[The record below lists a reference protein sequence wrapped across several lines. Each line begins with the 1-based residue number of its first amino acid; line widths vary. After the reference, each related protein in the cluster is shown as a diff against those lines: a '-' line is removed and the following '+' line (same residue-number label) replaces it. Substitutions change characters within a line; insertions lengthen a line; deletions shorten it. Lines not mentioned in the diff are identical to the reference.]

1 MKSYST
7 TQQSIHRLLIFTT
20 NCLACCFT
28 LVTSSSWGQT
38 FSNTT
43 VSACNTWDSGNT
55 YPGLS
60 KTIAVSG
67 LPTPLGTGAG
77 QVVLKQVNLQLGTTA
92 CKGNLSTYSARLV
105 SPSGTIIQLFTTFTS
120 TSTSQWINI
129 KYRDDAALERIQDY
143 ATTVKQNYWPFS
155 IGYYRTETAGAFAAV
170 NGENPNGNWSLQ
182 VIENTT
188 SEVSFE
194 RVDLVFG
201 TAIQVT
207 DISASTVNDAC
218 SGAQCVD
225 NQSVVVGT
233 NNGFSTPDPNYP
245 GNSFGGCNWNGN
257 NNNSAWFQFTASATT
272 ASLTVSG
279 ITNSSGATSSD
290 TQLLIARRTGD
301 CSTGSWLSVP
311 SGGCPDDEAINNSSY
326 LTTNGGVTTAG
337 NVYVNGISANAE
349 FNLTGLT
356 VGATYY
362 LYIDGNGGTA
372 STFYIEA
379 ASGCQNCIV
388 PLPIELLYFDAK
400 PEDRVVQL
408 NWATESERNNA
419 YFVIER
425 STDLA
430 NWTFVDQIEGAG
442 NSSLQLDYHTTDFSP
457 LYGQS
462 YYHLKQIDA
471 DGSETISEIRSVLM
485 TTGFTLSPNP
495 ATDELQ
501 ISGLPK
507 SGNTQIKLLNTV
519 GQVIRVFEANNSI
532 TSLNIASISNGVY
545 FICIDGYEPI
555 QFLKST
561 NK

>member
-1 MKSYST
+1 MKSYSI
-7 TQQSIHRLLIFTT
+7 TQQSIRRLLAPATI
-20 NCLACCFT
+20 CLASCFALT
-28 LVTSSSWGQT
+28 SSWGQT

-43 VSACNTWDSGNT
+43 VSACNTWDSGNA

-67 LPTPLGTGAG
+67 LPTTLGTGAG
-77 QVVLKQVNLQLGTTA
+77 QVVLKQVTIQLGTTA

-105 SPSGTIIQLFTTFTS
+105 SPGGTVIQLFTTFTS
-120 TSTSQWINI
+120 TSTAQWIHI

-143 ATTVKQNYWPFS
+143 ATSVKQNYWPFS

-170 NGENPNGNWSLQ
+170 NGENPNGNWLLQ

-207 DISASTVNDAC
+207 NISASTANDAC

-233 NNGFSTPDPNYP
+233 NNGYTTPDPNYP
-245 GNSFGGCNWNGN
+245 GNTFGGCNWNGN

-272 ASLTVSG
+272 AYLSVSG
-279 ITNSSGATSSD
+279 ITNSAGATSSD

-311 SGGCPDDEAINNSSY
+311 SGGCPDDEAINNAAY

-356 VGATYY
+356 VGSTYY

-372 STFYIEA
+372 SNFYIEA
-379 ASGCQNCIV
+379 MSGCQNCAV
-388 PLPIELLYFDAK
+388 PLPVELLYFDATLQ
-400 PEDRVVQL
+400 ERVVQL
-408 NWATESERNNA
+408 NWGTESERNNA

-425 STDLA
+425 SADLT
-430 NWTFVDQIEGAG
+430 NWTYIDQIEGAG
-442 NSSLQLDYHTTDFSP
+442 NSSLQMSYHTTDFSP
-457 LYGQS
+457 PGGLS
-462 YYHLKQIDA
+462 YYRLKQVDA
-471 DGSETISEIRSVLM
+471 DGSETVSEIRSVMLA
-485 TTGFTLSPNP
+485 TGFTLSPNP
-495 ATDELQ
+495 AFDELQ

-507 SGNTQIKLLNTV
+507 SDITQIKLLNTV
-519 GQVIRVFEANNSI
+519 GQTVALFEANQSVTNLDI
-532 TSLNIASISNGVY
+532 TAISQGVY
-545 FICIDGYEPI
+545 FICVDGYEPVK
-555 QFLKST
+555 FLKSN

>member
-7 TQQSIHRLLIFTT
+7 TQQSILRLLIRGSIY
-20 NCLACCFT
+20 LACCFVLST
-28 LVTSSSWGQT
+28 TVSWAQT

-43 VSACNTWDSGNT
+43 VSACNAWDSGNA
-55 YPGLS
+55 YPGLA

-77 QVVLKQVNLQLGTTA
+77 QVVLKQVNIQLGTTA

-120 TSTSQWINI
+120 TATSQWINI
-129 KYRDDAALERIQDY
+129 KYRDNASLERIQDY

-182 VIENTT
+182 IIENTT

-207 DISASTVNDAC
+207 DISGSTANDVC

-225 NQSVVVGT
+225 NQSVAVGT
-233 NNGFSTPDPNYP
+233 NNGYTSPDPNYP
-245 GNSFGGCNWNGN
+245 GNTFGGCSWNGN

-272 ASLTVSG
+272 AYLTVSG
-279 ITNSSGATSSD
+279 ITNSAGATSSD

-311 SGGCPDDEAINNSSY
+311 SGGCPDDEAINNASY
-326 LTTNGGVTTAG
+326 LTTNGGVTTPG
-337 NVYVNGISANAE
+337 NVYSNGISANAE

-379 ASGCQNCIV
+379 VSGCQNCFV
-388 PLPIELLYFDAK
+388 PLPVELLYFDATL
-400 PEDRVVQL
+400 EDRVVQL
-408 NWATESERNNA
+408 NWSTSSERNND

-425 STDLA
+425 SADLT
-430 NWTFVDQIEGAG
+430 NWTFVDQIDGAG
-442 NSSLQLDYHTTDFSP
+442 NSSQTLSYHTTDFSP
-457 LYGQS
+457 IGGLS
-462 YYHLKQIDA
+462 YYRLKQVDT
-471 DGSETISEIRSVLM
+471 DGAETISETRSVLNVNQ
-485 TTGFTLSPNP
+485 FLVSPNP
-495 ATDELQ
+495 GTNEIHL
-501 ISGLPK
+501 SGLAK
-507 SGNTQIKLLNTV
+507 SGETEVRIMNAF
-519 GQVIRVFEANNSI
+519 GQVVALYQVNDATATLDI
-532 TSLNIASISNGVY
+532 TSISNGVY
-545 FICIDGYEPI
+545 FICVEERDPI
-555 QFLKST
+555 KFLKIS
-561 NK
+561 K

>member
-1 MKSYST
+1 MKSYSI
-7 TQQSIHRLLIFTT
+7 TQQSIRRLLAPATI
-20 NCLACCFT
+20 CLASCFALT
-28 LVTSSSWGQT
+28 SSWGQT

-43 VSACNTWDSGNT
+43 VSACNTWDSGNA

-67 LPTPLGTGAG
+67 LPTTLGTGAG
-77 QVVLKQVNLQLGTTA
+77 QVVLKQVTIQLGTTA

-105 SPSGTIIQLFTTFTS
+105 SPGGTVIQLFTTFTS
-120 TSTSQWINI
+120 TSTAQWIHI

-143 ATTVKQNYWPFS
+143 ATSVKQNYWPFS

-170 NGENPNGNWSLQ
+170 NGENPNGNWLLQ

-207 DISASTVNDAC
+207 NISASTANDAC

-233 NNGFSTPDPNYP
+233 NNGYTTPDPNYP
-245 GNSFGGCNWNGN
+245 GNTFGGCNWNGN

-272 ASLTVSG
+272 AYLSVSG
-279 ITNSSGATSSD
+279 ITNSAGATSSD

-311 SGGCPDDEAINNSSY
+311 SGGCPDDEAINNAAY

-372 STFYIEA
+372 SNFYIEA
-379 ASGCQNCIV
+379 MSGCQNCAV
-388 PLPIELLYFDAK
+388 PLPVELLYFDATLQ
-400 PEDRVVQL
+400 ERVVQL
-408 NWATESERNNA
+408 NWGTESERNNA

-425 STDLA
+425 SADLT
-430 NWTFVDQIEGAG
+430 NWTYIDQIEGAG
-442 NSSLQLDYHTTDFSP
+442 NSSLQMSYHTTDFSP
-457 LYGQS
+457 PGGLS
-462 YYHLKQIDA
+462 YYRLKQVDA
-471 DGSETISEIRSVLM
+471 DGSETVSEIRSVMLA
-485 TTGFTLSPNP
+485 TGFTLSPNP
-495 ATDELQ
+495 AFDELQ

-507 SGNTQIKLLNTV
+507 SDITQIKLLNTV
-519 GQVIRVFEANNSI
+519 GQTVALFEANQSVTNLDI
-532 TSLNIASISNGVY
+532 TAISQGVY
-545 FICIDGYEPI
+545 FICVDGYEPVK
-555 QFLKST
+555 FLKSN

>member
-1 MKSYST
+1 
-7 TQQSIHRLLIFTT
+7 
-20 NCLACCFT
+20 
-28 LVTSSSWGQT
+28 
-38 FSNTT
+38 
-43 VSACNTWDSGNT
+43 
-55 YPGLS
+55 
-60 KTIAVSG
+60 VSG
-67 LPTPLGTGAG
+67 LPTTLGTGAG
-77 QVVLKQVNLQLGTTA
+77 QVVLKQVTIQLGTTA

-105 SPSGTIIQLFTTFTS
+105 SPGGTVIQLFTTFTS
-120 TSTSQWINI
+120 TSTAQWIHI

-143 ATTVKQNYWPFS
+143 ATSVKQNYWPFS

-170 NGENPNGNWSLQ
+170 NGENPNGNWLLQ

-207 DISASTVNDAC
+207 NISASTANDAC

-233 NNGFSTPDPNYP
+233 NNGYTTPDPNYP
-245 GNSFGGCNWNGN
+245 GNTFGGCNWNGN

-272 ASLTVSG
+272 AYLSVSG
-279 ITNSSGATSSD
+279 ITNSAGATSSD

-311 SGGCPDDEAINNSSY
+311 SGGCPDDEAINNASY

-372 STFYIEA
+372 SNFYIEA
-379 ASGCQNCIV
+379 MSGCQNCAV
-388 PLPIELLYFDAK
+388 PLPVELLYFDATLQ
-400 PEDRVVQL
+400 ERVVQL
-408 NWATESERNNA
+408 NWGTESERNNA

-425 STDLA
+425 SADLT
-430 NWTFVDQIEGAG
+430 NWTYIDQIEGAG
-442 NSSLQLDYHTTDFSP
+442 NSSLQMSYHTTDFSP
-457 LYGQS
+457 PGGLS
-462 YYHLKQIDA
+462 YYRLKQVDA
-471 DGSETISEIRSVLM
+471 DGSETVSEIRSVMLA
-485 TTGFTLSPNP
+485 TGFTLSPNP
-495 ATDELQ
+495 AFDELQ

-507 SGNTQIKLLNTV
+507 SDITQIKLLNTV
-519 GQVIRVFEANNSI
+519 GQTVALFEANQSVTNLDI
-532 TSLNIASISNGVY
+532 TAISQGVY
-545 FICIDGYEPI
+545 FICVDGYEPVK
-555 QFLKST
+555 FLKSN

>member
-1 MKSYST
+1 MKSYSI
-7 TQQSIHRLLIFTT
+7 TQQSIRRLLAPATI
-20 NCLACCFT
+20 CLASCFALT
-28 LVTSSSWGQT
+28 SSWGQT

-43 VSACNTWDSGNT
+43 VSACNTWDSGNA

-77 QVVLKQVNLQLGTTA
+77 QVVLKQVNIQLGTTA

-105 SPSGTIIQLFTTFTS
+105 SPGGTIIQLFTTFTS
-120 TSTSQWINI
+120 TSTAQWINI

-143 ATTVKQNYWPFS
+143 ATSVKQNYWPFS

-170 NGENPNGNWSLQ
+170 NGENPNGNWLLQ
-182 VIENTT
+182 VIENTA

-207 DISASTVNDAC
+207 NISASTANDAC
-218 SGAQCVD
+218 AGAQCVD

-233 NNGFSTPDPNYP
+233 NNGYTTPDPNYP
-245 GNSFGGCNWNGN
+245 GNTFGGCNWNGN

-272 ASLTVSG
+272 AYLSVSG
-279 ITNSSGATSSD
+279 ITNSAGATSSD

-311 SGGCPDDEAINNSSY
+311 SGGCPDDEAINNAAY
-326 LTTNGGVTTAG
+326 LTTNGGVTTPG

-372 STFYIEA
+372 SNFYIEA
-379 ASGCQNCIV
+379 MSGCQNCVV
-388 PLPIELLYFDAK
+388 PLPVELLYFDAILQ
-400 PEDRVVQL
+400 ERVVQL
-408 NWATESERNNA
+408 NWATGSERNNA

-425 STDLA
+425 SADLA
-430 NWTFVDQIEGAG
+430 NWTHIDQIEGAG
-442 NSSLQLDYHTTDFSP
+442 NSSLQMSYHTTDFSP
-457 LYGQS
+457 PGGLS
-462 YYHLKQIDA
+462 YYRLKQVDT
-471 DGSETISEIRSVLM
+471 DGSETVSEIRSITLA
-485 TTGFTLSPNP
+485 TGFTLSPNP
-495 ATDELQ
+495 ASNELQ

-507 SGNTQIKLLNTV
+507 SDITQIKLLNTM
-519 GQVIRVFEANNSI
+519 GQTVAIFEANQSVTNLDI
-532 TSLNIASISNGVY
+532 IGISHGVY
-545 FICIDGYEPI
+545 FICVDGYEPVK
-555 QFLKST
+555 FLKSN

>member
-1 MKSYST
+1 MKSYSI
-7 TQQSIHRLLIFTT
+7 TQQSIRRLLAPATI
-20 NCLACCFT
+20 CLASCFALT
-28 LVTSSSWGQT
+28 SSWGQT

-43 VSACNTWDSGNT
+43 VSACNTWDSGNA

-77 QVVLKQVNLQLGTTA
+77 QVVLKQVNIQLGTTA

-105 SPSGTIIQLFTTFTS
+105 SPGGTIIQLFTTFTS
-120 TSTSQWINI
+120 TSTAQWINI

-143 ATTVKQNYWPFS
+143 ATSVKQNYWPFS

-170 NGENPNGNWSLQ
+170 NGENPNGNWLLQ
-182 VIENTT
+182 VIENTA

-207 DISASTVNDAC
+207 NISASTANDAC

-233 NNGFSTPDPNYP
+233 NNGYTTPDPNYP
-245 GNSFGGCNWNGN
+245 GNTFGGCNWNGN

-272 ASLTVSG
+272 AYLSVSG
-279 ITNSSGATSSD
+279 ITNSAGATSSD

-311 SGGCPDDEAINNSSY
+311 SGGCPDDEAINNAAY
-326 LTTNGGVTTAG
+326 LTTNGGVTTPG

-372 STFYIEA
+372 SNFYIEA
-379 ASGCQNCIV
+379 MSGCQNCVV
-388 PLPIELLYFDAK
+388 PLPVELLYFDATLQ
-400 PEDRVVQL
+400 ERVVQL

-425 STDLA
+425 SADLA
-430 NWTFVDQIEGAG
+430 NWTYIDQIEGAG
-442 NSSLQLDYHTTDFSP
+442 NSSLQMSYHTTDFSP
-457 LYGQS
+457 PGGLS
-462 YYHLKQIDA
+462 YYRLKQVDT
-471 DGSETISEIRSVLM
+471 DGSETVSEIRSITLA
-485 TTGFTLSPNP
+485 TGFTLSPNP
-495 ATDELQ
+495 AFDELQ

-507 SGNTQIKLLNTV
+507 SDITQIKLLNTM
-519 GQVIRVFEANNSI
+519 GQTVAIFEANQSVTNLDI
-532 TSLNIASISNGVY
+532 TTISDGVY
-545 FICIDGYEPI
+545 FISVDGYEPVK
-555 QFLKST
+555 FLKSN